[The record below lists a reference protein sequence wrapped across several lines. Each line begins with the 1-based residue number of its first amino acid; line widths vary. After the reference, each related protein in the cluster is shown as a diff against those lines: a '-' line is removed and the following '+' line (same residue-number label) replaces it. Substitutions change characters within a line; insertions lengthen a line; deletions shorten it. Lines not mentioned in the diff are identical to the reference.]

1 VPEPDRHY
9 LLYARQTLRD
19 FRSIL
24 GIFVVLYL
32 AIGTYDAYSHR
43 QPARII
49 QWAVSASFPLIIG
62 GLIYLYSKR
71 TFVEFQEG
79 GVLIRQFMRAALI
92 PYTDIEKA
100 RIDTMEHVFDRPD
113 RKRWQ
118 SKTVRGLYKEKALC
132 LRVRADGEQT
142 EELRRRLGGRTFV
155 EREVVLPL
163 TETDTAMGT
172 LKQRLASRRPAPATE
187 ASEAARRR
195 RRGKR
200 GR

>member
-1 VPEPDRHY
+1 VPAPHRHY

-19 FRSIL
+19 FRTIL
-24 GIFVVLYL
+24 GIFVALYL
-32 AIGTYDAYSHR
+32 IIGIYDAYSHH

-49 QWAVSASFPLIIG
+49 QWAVSASFPLVIG

-132 LRVRADGEQT
+132 LRVRADEEHT

-163 TETDTAMGT
+163 TETDAAMGT
-172 LKQRLASRRPAPATE
+172 VKQRLASRRQGPAAE
-187 ASEAARRR
+187 AFDGTRRR